1 MKGKIV
7 HAIVFL
13 VIAAIVATSFVG
25 SDPEDPAKLASQLP
39 ALLLASLYIGF
50 LFVMYLLPMLS
61 NKATNAVLASNET
74 VQRLPIHKAQAAY
87 ARGDYEEAIELY
99 YAIAQEEPEN
109 RVPWVEIAKIQH
121 DKLESPETA
130 LNTLKTAL
138 EEHEWP
144 ADDAAFFMGRIAEI
158 YLDDL
163 EDKET
168 SVAVLEQ
175 IVEMFPETQ
184 YSASATHRINEIA
197 KRPIDLVQ

>member
-39 ALLLASLYIGF
+39 ALLLAGLYIGF

-74 VQRLPIHKAQAAY
+74 VQRLPIHNAQAAY

-99 YAIAQEEPEN
+99 YAIAQEETDN
-109 RVPWVEIAKIQH
+109 RIPWVEISKIQH

-144 ADDAAFFMGRIAEI
+144 ADDAAYFMGRIAEI
-158 YLDDL
+158 YLEDL

-168 SVAVLEQ
+168 SVGVLRQ
-175 IVEMFPETQ
+175 IVELFPDTQ
-184 YSASATHRINEIA
+184 YSASANQKINEID

>member
-39 ALLLASLYIGF
+39 ALLLAGLYIGF

-74 VQRLPIHKAQAAY
+74 VQRLPIHSAQAAY

-99 YAIAQEEPEN
+99 YAIAQEETDN
-109 RVPWVEIAKIQH
+109 RIPWVEISKIQH

-144 ADDAAFFMGRIAEI
+144 ADDAAYFMGRIAEI
-158 YLDDL
+158 YLEDL

-168 SVAVLEQ
+168 SVGVLRQ
-175 IVEMFPETQ
+175 IVELFPDTQ
-184 YSASATHRINEIA
+184 YSASANQKINEID

>member
-13 VIAAIVATSFVG
+13 VIATIVASSFIG
-25 SDPEDPAKLASQLP
+25 SDPEDPARLASQLP
-39 ALLLASLYIGF
+39 ALLLAGLYIGF

-74 VQRLPIHKAQAAY
+74 VERLPIHTAQAAY
-87 ARGDYEEAIELY
+87 ARGDYEEAMEIY
-99 YAIAQEEPEN
+99 FAIAREEPEN
-109 RVPWVEIAKIQH
+109 RIPWVEIAKIQR

-163 EDKET
+163 ENKDA
-168 SVAVLEQ
+168 SLAILEQ
-175 IVEMFPETQ
+175 ITELFPDTQ
-184 YSASATHRINEIA
+184 YSASANHRIREIGKA
-197 KRPIDLVQ
+197 PIELVE

>member
-39 ALLLASLYIGF
+39 ALLLAGLYIGF

-74 VQRLPIHKAQAAY
+74 VQRLPIHNAQAAY

-99 YAIAQEEPEN
+99 YAIAQEETDN
-109 RVPWVEIAKIQH
+109 RIPWVEISKIQH

-144 ADDAAFFMGRIAEI
+144 ADDAAYFMGRIAEI
-158 YLDDL
+158 YLEDL

-168 SVAVLEQ
+168 SVGVLQQ
-175 IVEMFPETQ
+175 IVELFPDTQ
-184 YSASATHRINEIA
+184 YSASANQKINEID